1 VLPNMRRRIDSP
13 REEAIGGV
21 AIVILL
27 QETRLPV
34 FTALVRHSCRQSDYL
49 RTRLKRV
56 ENGGMGFVQR
66 SAWAAV
72 LLCASAIAM
81 PQLSEKPRITS
92 QPEMRVDLNSASM
105 EELLQVPGMTRT
117 WASRIVRFRPYHA
130 KNELLDRGIV
140 TSEVYSRIR
149 EYVVAHRNK

>member
-1 VLPNMRRRIDSP
+1 
-13 REEAIGGV
+13 
-21 AIVILL
+21 
-27 QETRLPV
+27 
-34 FTALVRHSCRQSDYL
+34 
-49 RTRLKRV
+49 
-56 ENGGMGFVQR
+56 MGFAQR

-81 PQLSEKPRITS
+81 PQLSEKPRATS

-117 WASRIVRFRPYHA
+117 WASRIVRYRPYHA

-140 TSEVYSRIR
+140 TSEVYSRIK
-149 EYVVAHRNK
+149 EYIVAHRNK

>member
-1 VLPNMRRRIDSP
+1 MRF
-13 REEAIGGV
+13 A
-21 AIVILL
+21 
-27 QETRLPV
+27 
-34 FTALVRHSCRQSDYL
+34 
-49 RTRLKRV
+49 
-56 ENGGMGFVQR
+56 QR
-66 SAWAAV
+66 SAWATV
-72 LLCASAIAM
+72 LLCATAVAM

-92 QPEMRVDLNSASM
+92 QPEMRVDVNSASM

-140 TSEVYSRIR
+140 TSKVYSRIK